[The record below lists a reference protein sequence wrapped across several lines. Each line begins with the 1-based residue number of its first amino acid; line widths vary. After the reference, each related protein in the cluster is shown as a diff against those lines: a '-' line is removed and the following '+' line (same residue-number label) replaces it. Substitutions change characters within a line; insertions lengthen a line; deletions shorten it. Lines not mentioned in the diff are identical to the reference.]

1 MNTEVFEFSDE
12 QLFRIRNR
20 WNNNYV
26 ERLINSLRDCSNK
39 WKLIN
44 VQLIPFYSQNCIF
57 TCYSEK
63 YGDVV
68 LKIGY
73 RSLSNEYNCLCDLN
87 GRNVCKVYEFDKE
100 NKAILEQRIIPGI
113 SLLNEENQAE
123 RIKVFASLFQR
134 LHITPKNID
143 LYMPFSDRVKRRFEY
158 VKTREDCK
166 IFLQMVDKAEKLFKS
181 ISANYNDKKLLHGDL
196 HHENILLYGDG
207 KYLIID
213 ADGTVGDPVFDASR
227 FIMLEFGDN
236 LTGGKD
242 EAIKEL
248 VTKLSKC
255 LNIPDEILL
264 QCLFIDNILW
274 LCSDLESGETI
285 EESQF
290 IINNIAAAANLVSYM
305 VI

>member
-1 MNTEVFEFSDE
+1 MSFSD
-12 QLFRIRNR
+12 
-20 WNNNYV
+20 
-26 ERLINSLRDCSNK
+26 
-39 WKLIN
+39 
-44 VQLIPFYSQNCIF
+44 
-57 TCYSEK
+57 
-63 YGDVV
+63 
-68 LKIGY
+68 
-73 RSLSNEYNCLCDLN
+73 
-87 GRNVCKVYEFDKE
+87 KV
-100 NKAILEQRIIPGI
+100 R
-113 SLLNEENQAE
+113 
-123 RIKVFASLFQR
+123 
-134 LHITPKNID
+134 
-143 LYMPFSDRVKRRFEY
+143 RRFEY
-158 VKTREDCK
+158 IKSRADCK